1 MADSASATGT
11 PTANPAASPPL
22 APLKRAMPPQR
33 WLIAKLHAGQSA
45 TLAAELA
52 REARLPPVLA
62 ELLVARGINT
72 AAEAFAFLNPE
83 PAHLHDPFLM
93 LGMSA
98 AVDRLERAIAARE
111 PILLYGDYDVD
122 GTVAVVLLKT
132 AIEMLGG
139 PAIGSGPNLVRFHVP
154 HRLRDGYGMQSSVLE
169 AAYAEGIR
177 VVVTVDTGM
186 RAFAEAE
193 TAKRLGL
200 DLIITDHHLPEAHD
214 RLPAALAILN
224 PNQPGCAYPE
234 KNLCGAAIALKLAQA
249 LLEKSCIERP
259 CLEKPDSVRRDPAR
273 LREKTLPSFLK
284 MAAIATIADA
294 VPLHGENRTIAALG
308 LRELRR
314 PVGAGLRA
322 LFAASALDPA
332 SKQLT
337 GFDVAFRLAPRI
349 NAAGRM
355 DVASDVIELFT
366 TRDSDRATELAAK
379 LERLNRERRD
389 VETAALTVIETRLCS
404 DSEIYD
410 DRLLVIEGDGWHR
423 GVIGILAS
431 RVVERT
437 AKPAIVISLEDSPDG
452 KIAHGSGRSVDGF
465 PLLAAIESC
474 ADLFTRF
481 GGHAFAVGF
490 ALPAEKLPDLKRRLR
505 DYANIHLA
513 AREPERLLRIHA
525 ELPLDRIT
533 PVLAG
538 WLRKLEP
545 LGHGNP
551 EPIFIARSARL
562 AAPPRIMKARH
573 LCLELEQTASAP
585 DELATAPKSDPS
597 TLAPSS
603 AIPRRLR
610 ASAAPAGSIR
620 AVGWNLAERS
630 FELRLAQ
637 GSLIDVAYRIRENDH
652 PDFGGLEI
660 EILGLEPAAMQPVNR
675 SVAANS

>member
-1 MADSASATGT
+1 L
-11 PTANPAASPPL
+11 L
-22 APLKRAMPPQR
+22 A
-33 WLIAKLHAGQSA
+33 
-45 TLAAELA
+45 
-52 REARLPPVLA
+52 
-62 ELLVARGINT
+62 ARGIST

-132 AIEMLGG
+132 AIEMLAG
-139 PAIGSGPNLVRFHVP
+139 PGNNLVRFHVP

-169 AAYAEGIR
+169 SAYAGGVR

-186 RAFAEAE
+186 RSFAEAE
-193 TAKRLGL
+193 TARRLGL
-200 DLIITDHHLPEAHD
+200 DLIITDHHLTAAND
-214 RLPAALAILN
+214 ALPVALAILN
-224 PNQPGCAYPE
+224 PNQPGCPYPE
-234 KNLCGAAIALKLAQA
+234 KSLCGAAIALKLAQA
-249 LLEKSCIERP
+249 LLERACFEESCPDKSRLDKSET
-259 CLEKPDSVRRDPAR
+259 VRRDPAR

-322 LFAASALDPA
+322 LFAAAAFDPA

-355 DVASDVIELFT
+355 DVASDVIELFST
-366 TRDSDRATELAAK
+366 HDSHRAAELATK

-389 VETAALTVIETRLCS
+389 VEAAALTIIEAQLS
-404 DSEIYD
+404 SSPEFIS
-410 DRLLVIEGDGWHR
+410 DRLLVIDGDRWHR

-437 AKPAIVISLEDSPDG
+437 AKPALVISVEEGPDG
-452 KIAHGSGRSVDGF
+452 KVAHGSGRSVDGF

-505 DYANIHLA
+505 EYANAHLA

-545 LGHGNP
+545 LGHANP

-562 AAPPRIMKARH
+562 LAPPRIMKAQH
-573 LCLELEQTASAP
+573 LRLELTQGALAQDSPAATSAASRSLP
-585 DELATAPKSDPS
+585 
-597 TLAPSS
+597 
-603 AIPRRLR
+603 
-610 ASAAPAGSIR
+610 ASAAPVSSIR
-620 AVGWNLAERS
+620 AVGWNLAQRAM
-630 FELRLAQ
+630 ELRLVE

-660 EILGLEPAAMQPVNR
+660 EIVGLRPSETVPA
-675 SVAANS
+675 

>member
-1 MADSASATGT
+1 M
-11 PTANPAASPPL
+11 PL
-22 APLKRAMPPQR
+22 
-33 WLIAKLHAGQSA
+33 
-45 TLAAELA
+45 
-52 REARLPPVLA
+52 VLA
-62 ELLVARGINT
+62 ELLVARGIT
-72 AAEAFAFLNPE
+72 AAAEAFAFLNPE

-93 LGMSA
+93 LGMSV
-98 AVDRLERAIAARE
+98 AVERLERAIAARE

-132 AIEMLGG
+132 AIEILGG
-139 PAIGSGPNLVRFHVP
+139 EVRFHVP

-169 AAYAEGIR
+169 AAHADGVR

-193 TAKRLGL
+193 TARRLGL
-200 DLIITDHHLPEAHD
+200 DLIVTDHHLADAHD
-214 RLPAALAILN
+214 KLPAALAILN
-224 PNQPGCAYPE
+224 PNQPRCTYPE
-234 KNLCGAAIALKLAQA
+234 KSLCGAAIALKLAQA
-249 LLEKSCIERP
+249 LLEKSERG
-259 CLEKPDSVRRDPAR
+259 RHGPAR
-273 LREKTLPSFLK
+273 VREKTLPSFLK

-322 LFAASALDPA
+322 LFAAAALDPA
-332 SKQLT
+332 SKQIT

-366 TRDSDRATELAAK
+366 TRDSHRAAELAAK

-389 VETAALTVIETRLCS
+389 VEAAALTVIEARLCS
-404 DSEIYD
+404 DADIAD
-410 DRLLVIEGDGWHR
+410 DRLLVIDGDGWHR

-437 AKPAIVISLEDSPDG
+437 AKPAIVVSVEDG
-452 KIAHGSGRSVDGF
+452 VAHGSGRSVDGF
-465 PLLAAIESC
+465 ALLTAIESC

-490 ALPAEKLPDLKRRLR
+490 ALPAESLPELKRRLR
-505 DYANIHLA
+505 LYADTHLA

-545 LGHGNP
+545 FGHGNP
-551 EPIFIARSARL
+551 EPIFITRSVRLL
-562 AAPPRIMKARH
+562 AAPRIMKAQH
-573 LCLELEQTASAP
+573 LRLELAQDPTPTVAAATGSSPTASP
-585 DELATAPKSDPS
+585 NTSTTRLA
-597 TLAPSS
+597 
-603 AIPRRLR
+603 
-610 ASAAPAGSIR
+610 ASAAPVSSIR
-620 AVGWNLAERS
+620 AVGWNMAERAM
-630 FELRLAQ
+630 ELQLAQ
-637 GSLIDVAYRIRENDH
+637 GSLIDLAYRIRENDH
-652 PDFGGLEI
+652 PDFGGLEV
-660 EILGLEPAAMQPVNR
+660 EILGMHLAE
-675 SVAANS
+675 S

>member
-1 MADSASATGT
+1 L
-11 PTANPAASPPL
+11 PL
-22 APLKRAMPPQR
+22 QR
-33 WLIAKLHAGQSA
+33 WLLAESHSETSA
-45 TLAAELA
+45 SLA
-52 REARLPPVLA
+52 REARVPLVIA
-62 ELLVARGINT
+62 ELLVARGITT
-72 AAEAFAFLNPE
+72 AAEAFVFLNPE

-93 LGMSA
+93 LGMSV
-98 AVDRLERAIAARE
+98 AVERLERAIAARE

-139 PAIGSGPNLVRFHVP
+139 AGSDLVRFHVP
-154 HRLRDGYGMQSSVLE
+154 HRLRDGYGMQSRVLE
-169 AAYAEGIR
+169 AAYAEGVR

-193 TAKRLGL
+193 TARQLGL
-200 DLIITDHHLPEAHD
+200 DLIITDHHLAEAHD
-214 RLPAALAILN
+214 KLPAALAILN
-224 PNQPGCAYPE
+224 PNQPGCTYPE
-234 KNLCGAAIALKLAQA
+234 KDLCGAAIALKLAQA
-249 LLEKSCIERP
+249 LLEKSEP
-259 CLEKPDSVRRDPAR
+259 VRRDPTR

-294 VPLHGENRTIAALG
+294 VPLCGENRTIAALG

-322 LFAASALDPA
+322 LFAAAALDPA

-355 DVASDVIELFT
+355 DVASDVIELFS
-366 TRDSDRATELAAK
+366 TRDSHRAAELATK

-389 VETAALTVIETRLCS
+389 VEAAALTIIEDRLAS
-404 DSEIYD
+404 DAEIFA
-410 DRLLVIEGDGWHR
+410 DRLLVIDGDGWHR

-437 AKPAIVISLEDSPDG
+437 AKPAIVVSVEDG
-452 KIAHGSGRSVDGF
+452 VAHGSGRSVDGF
-465 PLLAAIESC
+465 PLLAAIETC

-505 DYANIHLA
+505 TYADAHLA

-562 AAPPRIMKARH
+562 LAPPRIMKAQH
-573 LCLELEQTASAP
+573 LRLELAQDA
-585 DELATAPKSDPS
+585 LAQNATS
-597 TLAPSS
+597 SS
-603 AIPRRLR
+603 ATSIATPPSGSIAHLP
-610 ASAAPAGSIR
+610 ASAAPVASIR
-620 AVGWNLAERS
+620 AVGWNLAERAIK
-630 FELRLAQ
+630 LQLVQ
-637 GSLIDVAYRIRENDH
+637 GSLIDLAYRIRENDH

-660 EILGLEPAAMQPVNR
+660 EIMGMRPAE
-675 SVAANS
+675 S

>member
-1 MADSASATGT
+1 MADRSGAIGT
-11 PTANPAASPPL
+11 PGDITTGLPSRTGSTPTP
-22 APLKRAMPPQR
+22 PPQR
-33 WLIAKLHAGQSA
+33 WVLAKPHPEESA
-45 TLAAELA
+45 ALA
-52 REARLPPVLA
+52 REARLPLVLA

-98 AVDRLERAIAARE
+98 AVDRIERAIAARE

-139 PAIGSGPNLVRFHVP
+139 QVRFHVP
-154 HRLRDGYGMQSSVLE
+154 HRLRDGYGLQSSVLE
-169 AAYAEGIR
+169 SAFAESVR

-193 TAKRLGL
+193 TARRLGL
-200 DLIITDHHLPEAHD
+200 DLIITDHHLPSAD
-214 RLPAALAILN
+214 DALPAALAILN
-224 PNQPGCAYPE
+224 PNQLGCPYPE
-234 KNLCGAAIALKLAQA
+234 KSLCGAAIALKLAQA
-249 LLEKSCIERP
+249 LLEKSDQI
-259 CLEKPDSVRRDPAR
+259 RRDPAR
-273 LREKTLPSFLK
+273 LHGKILPSFLK

-314 PVGAGLRA
+314 PIGAGLRA
-322 LFAASALDPA
+322 LFAAAALDPA
-332 SKQLT
+332 AKQLT

-355 DVASDVIELFT
+355 DVASDIVELFT
-366 TRDSDRATELAAK
+366 TRDSYRAAELAAK

-389 VETAALTVIETRLCS
+389 VEAAALSVIEARLCS
-404 DSEIYD
+404 DAECIS
-410 DRLLVIEGDGWHR
+410 DRLLVIDGDGWHR

-437 AKPAIVISLEDSPDG
+437 AKPAIVVSIETDPEDIPENRV
-452 KIAHGSGRSVDGF
+452 AHGSGRSVDGF

-490 ALPAEKLPDLKRRLR
+490 ALPAEKLPHLKRRLR
-505 DYANIHLA
+505 EYSNAHLA
-513 AREPERLLRIHA
+513 SREPERLLRIHA

-551 EPIFIARSARL
+551 EPIFVARSARL
-562 AAPPRIMKARH
+562 VAPPRIMKAKH
-573 LCLELEQTASAP
+573 LRLELEQVALAQNSTSAFAP
-585 DELATAPKSDPS
+585 PVAATPNG
-597 TLAPSS
+597 SS
-603 AIPRRLR
+603 ARFP
-610 ASAAPAGSIR
+610 ASAAPTASIR
-620 AVGWNLAERS
+620 AIGWNLAQRS

-660 EILGLEPAAMQPVNR
+660 EILGIMPANTFP
-675 SVAANS
+675 ANHS